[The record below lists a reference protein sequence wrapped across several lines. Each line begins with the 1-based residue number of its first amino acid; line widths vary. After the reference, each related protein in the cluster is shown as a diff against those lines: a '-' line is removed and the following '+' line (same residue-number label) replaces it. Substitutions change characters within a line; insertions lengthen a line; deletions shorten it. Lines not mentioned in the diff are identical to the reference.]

1 MHFRLSQLSK
11 AIDTAQQEL
20 DKLNIISR
28 AGKDSVLATFGQAG
42 VQPAPLFEDLVG
54 IVAAERPALLVLDAV
69 ADVFGGD
76 EMKRPQ
82 VRSFINLLRG
92 RLAMPFNCAVV
103 LPAHPSQ
110 AGMRSGLGYS
120 GSTHWNNSV
129 RSRYYLT
136 SPKDGGADQ
145 RELQLQKN
153 NRGKRGEKVWL
164 RYKDGY
170 FVVDSPGSAM
180 DAASMEKAK
189 TTFLNLLRRYNGRGR
204 RVSDKPGRNYAPTL
218 FAADPDARGVSKQN
232 ISTAMT
238 ALFAE
243 NRLAVAQEG
252 PPSKPRSYLIEAPG
266 G

>member
-1 MHFRLSQLSK
+1 MHFRLSQLNK

-20 DKLNIISR
+20 HTLKIISR
-28 AGKDSVLATFGQAG
+28 AGKDSVLATFGQG
-42 VQPAPLFEDLVG
+42 VIQPAPLFEELAG
-54 IVAAERPALLVLDAV
+54 IVAAERPALLVLDAA

-92 RLAMPFNCAVV
+92 RLAMPFHCAVV
-103 LPAHPSQ
+103 LPSHPSLS
-110 AGMRSGLGYS
+110 GMRSGLGYS

-136 SPKDGGADQ
+136 SPKDGSADQ

-170 FVVDSPGSAM
+170 FAVDTPGSAM
-180 DAASMEKAK
+180 DAASLEKAK
-189 TTFLNLLRRYNGRGR
+189 TMFLNLLRRFNGQGR
-204 RVSDKPGRNYAPTL
+204 RVSDKSGKNYAPTL

-232 ISTAMT
+232 LSTAMT

-243 NRLAVAQEG
+243 HRLEVAQEG
-252 PPSKPRSYLIEAPG
+252 PPSKPRFYLIEAPG